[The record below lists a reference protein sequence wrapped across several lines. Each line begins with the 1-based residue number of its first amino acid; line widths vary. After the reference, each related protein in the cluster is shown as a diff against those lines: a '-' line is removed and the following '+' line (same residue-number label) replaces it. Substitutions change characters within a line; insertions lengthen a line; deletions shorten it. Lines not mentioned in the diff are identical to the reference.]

1 MIKEAVEFPQIYCD
15 MDMVL
20 VDFLGGAADALG
32 VDFREANRETRW
44 SILDNQP
51 DFFFNLPPMPDWKV
65 LWNFIRKY
73 DPYILTAAPR
83 SSFDKASEDKKNGV
97 KNI

>member
-1 MIKEAVEFPQIYCD
+1 MSSFVSEQKEKPPYQIYCD

-44 SILDNQP
+44 SILDRQP
-51 DFFFNLPPMPDWKV
+51 DFFLNLKPMPDYKV
-65 LWNFIRKY
+65 L
-73 DPYILTAAPR
+73 
-83 SSFDKASEDKKNGV
+83 
-97 KNI
+97 

>member
-32 VDFREANRETRW
+32 VDFR
-44 SILDNQP
+44 
-51 DFFFNLPPMPDWKV
+51 
-65 LWNFIRKY
+65 
-73 DPYILTAAPR
+73 
-83 SSFDKASEDKKNGV
+83 
-97 KNI
+97 

>member
-1 MIKEAVEFPQIYCD
+1 

-20 VDFLGGAADALG
+20 VNFLGGAADALG

-51 DFFFNLPPMPDWKV
+51 DFFFNLPPMTD
-65 LWNFIRKY
+65 Y
-73 DPYILTAAPR
+73 
-83 SSFDKASEDKKNGV
+83 
-97 KNI
+97 

>member
-1 MIKEAVEFPQIYCD
+1 

-44 SILDNQP
+44 SILDNLP
-51 DFFFNLPPMPDWKV
+51 DFFLNLPPMPDYK
-65 LWNFIRKY
+65 
-73 DPYILTAAPR
+73 
-83 SSFDKASEDKKNGV
+83 G
-97 KNI
+97 